1 MESFDF
7 FAGYCCAII
16 FIILFLLTF
25 VSLSSGSVT
34 YGAYFGFGAV
44 IVIGIKRYRCMD
56 EF

>member
-7 FAGYCCAII
+7 FTGYCCAII

-44 IVIGIKRYRCMD
+44 IIIGIKRYRCMD